1 MTETIYWYEHRS
13 IKKGKDDFEKGFFK
27 LMNNAVFGKAME
39 KEKMEK
45 RKKKKKVIG
54 LMKDKLGGEVITKSV
69 GLRAKTYD
77 YLTSDGSEDKKAKTQ
92 KVYQKKKSWIWKLKK
107 TV

>member
-1 MTETIYWYEHRS
+1 
-13 IKKGKDDFEKGFFK
+13 
-27 LMNNAVFGKAME
+27 MNNAVFGKAME

-92 KVYQKKKSWIWKLKK
+92 KVYQKKKS
-107 TV
+107 

>member
-27 LMNNAVFGKAME
+27 LMNNAVFGKTME

>member
-27 LMNNAVFGKAME
+27 LMNNAVFGKTME

-45 RKKKKKVIG
+45 RKKKKVIG

>member
-1 MTETIYWYEHRS
+1 
-13 IKKGKDDFEKGFFK
+13 
-27 LMNNAVFGKAME
+27 
-39 KEKMEK
+39 
-45 RKKKKKVIG
+45 
-54 LMKDKLGGEVITKSV
+54 MKDKLGGEVITKSV

-77 YLTSDGSEDKKAKTQ
+77 YLTSDGGEDKKAKTQ

>member
-13 IKKGKDDFEKGFFK
+13 IKKGKDDFEKGLFK
-27 LMNNAVFGKAME
+27 LMNNAVFGKTME

-45 RKKKKKVIG
+45 RKKKKVIG

-92 KVYQKKKSWIWKLKK
+92 SIRKRNLEFEN
-107 TV
+107 

>member
-27 LMNNAVFGKAME
+27 LMNNAVFGKTME

-45 RKKKKKVIG
+45 RKEKKKVIG

>member
-1 MTETIYWYEHRS
+1 MTETIYRYEHRS

-27 LMNNAVFGKAME
+27 LMNNAVFGKTME

-45 RKKKKKVIG
+45 RKKKKRVIG

-92 KVYQKKKSWIWKLKK
+92 KVYQKKKS
-107 TV
+107 